1 MMQLQM
7 LKKDRY
13 GRELAREA
21 MDTEGLQRFAE
32 QIIGRIDNVDLKS
45 YSFEKD
51 PDYTFR
57 SGV

>member
-21 MDTEGLQRFAE
+21 MDTEELQRLAE
-32 QIIGRIDNVDLKS
+32 
-45 YSFEKD
+45 
-51 PDYTFR
+51 
-57 SGV
+57 